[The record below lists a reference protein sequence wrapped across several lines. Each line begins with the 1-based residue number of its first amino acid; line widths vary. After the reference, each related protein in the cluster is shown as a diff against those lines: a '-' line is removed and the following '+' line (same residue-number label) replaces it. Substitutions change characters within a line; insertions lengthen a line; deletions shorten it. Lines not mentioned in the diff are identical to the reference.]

1 MMLTQNN
8 VLVIGDTHL
17 PFERQDYLDFCLKI
31 QRMVKCGTVVHIGD
45 LVDNHS
51 ISYHEHDPNGRSPA
65 DEMAEVDK
73 RLEKWFKAFPR
84 LSLCR
89 GNHDVLV
96 DRKAKTAGLPERAFK
111 QFRQI
116 WNLPNGWVDAFE
128 FTIYG
133 VRYTHGTGYSGKA
146 SHVQSAY
153 DSRCSTVT
161 GHTHSSG
168 AVQYIETG
176 KNAIFG
182 MSVGCGIDRAS
193 YAMAYGKDFKFKP
206 ILGCGVV
213 TDRGRFAQFFPLDYK
228 EIER

>member
-1 MMLTQNN
+1 MITTDN

-17 PFERQDYLDFCLKI
+17 PFVHKGYLDFCMKI
-31 QRMVKCGTVVHIGD
+31 QKMVKCGTVVHIGD

-51 ISYHEHDPNGRSPA
+51 ISYHEHDPNGWSPS

-73 RLEKWFKAFPR
+73 HLKDWFKAFPTV
-84 LSLCR
+84 LLCR
-89 GNHDVLV
+89 GNHDSLV
-96 DRKAKTAGLPERAFK
+96 DRKARTAGLPERAFHA
-111 QFRQI
+111 FRDI
-116 WNLPNGWVDAFE
+116 WNLPVNWVDDFE
-128 FTIYG
+128 FSIHG
-133 VRYTHGTGYSGKA
+133 VRYTHGTGYSGKH

-182 MSVGCGIDRAS
+182 MSVGCGIDRHS

-213 TDRGRFAQFFPLDYK
+213 TDRGRYAQFFPFDNK
-228 EIER
+228 EISR